1 MKNKIIIGTRGSK
14 LALWQT
20 SFVKSQ
26 LEKTFPEIAF
36 EINIIKTTGDKI
48 LDSPLSQI
56 GDKALF
62 TKELENALL
71 KKEIDF
77 AVHSLK
83 DLPTQLPNGLALAS
97 VLEREKPND
106 VLISK
111 NNLKLS
117 ELPKNAIVAT
127 GSLRR
132 TSQLLHFR
140 NDLRMI
146 DLRGNVDTRFK
157 KFDESNW
164 NAMLLAYA
172 GVKRMNYG
180 ERISEIISTE
190 ILLPAVGQAAI
201 GIETRSE
208 ENSVYEIVRSLNHDE
223 TEIAVKSER
232 AFLQRLEGGC
242 LIPIGANA
250 RIVNE
255 KLFLQ
260 GMIASL
266 NGKILLRNSTNGNTN
281 DAESLGISLAETL
294 LAKGGDKI
302 LDEIRKGN
310 S

>member
-1 MKNKIIIGTRGSK
+1 MNKIIIGTRGSK

-20 SFVKSQ
+20 NFVKAQ
-26 LEKTFPEIAF
+26 LEKLFSELNI
-36 EINIIKTTGDKI
+36 EVNIIKTTGDKI

-71 KKEIDF
+71 KKEIDV

-83 DLPTQLPNGLALAS
+83 DLPTQLPDGLMLTS

-117 ELPKNAIVAT
+117 QLPKNAIVAT

-132 TSQLLHFR
+132 TSQLLHCR
-140 NDLRMI
+140 TDLQI
-146 DLRGNVDTRFK
+146 VDLRGNVDTRFK

-164 NAMLLAYA
+164 NAMILAFA

-180 ERISEIISTE
+180 ERIAEIISME

-201 GIETRSE
+201 GIETRSDNE
-208 ENSVYEIVRSLNHDE
+208 FAKNVVRKLNHDE
-223 TEIAVKSER
+223 TEIAAKAER
-232 AFLQRLEGGC
+232 AFLRRLEGGC
-242 LIPIGANA
+242 QIPIGANA
-250 RIVNE
+250 TIVNG
-255 KLFLQ
+255 KLFLD
-260 GMIASL
+260 GLIASL
-266 NGKILLRNSTNGNTN
+266 NGKILLRDSVNGKI
-281 DAESLGISLAETL
+281 DEAESLGISLAEIL

-302 LDEIRKGN
+302 LEEIRL
-310 S
+310 

>member
-1 MKNKIIIGTRGSK
+1 MKTKLIIGTRGSK

-20 SFVKSQ
+20 NFVKTQ
-26 LEKTFPEIAF
+26 LEKYFPEIIF

-83 DLPTQLPNGLALAS
+83 DLPTQLPDGLLLAS

-111 NNLKLS
+111 NNMKLS

-132 TSQLLHFR
+132 TSQLLHYR
-140 NDLRMI
+140 NDLQI
-146 DLRGNVDTRFK
+146 VDLRGNVDTRFK

-172 GVKRMNYG
+172 GVKRMNYE
-180 ERISEIISTE
+180 ERISEIVSTE

-201 GIETRSE
+201 GIETRNEDEISKQVVATINHSE
-208 ENSVYEIVRSLNHDE
+208 A
-223 TEIAVKSER
+223 EIATKSER
-232 AFLQRLEGGC
+232 SFLRRLEGGC
-242 LIPIGANA
+242 QIPIGANA
-250 RIVNE
+250 TVVNE

-266 NGKILLRNSTNGNTN
+266 NGKILLRYSISGII
-281 DAESLGISLAETL
+281 DEAELLGISLAETL

-302 LDEIRKGN
+302 LEEIRK
-310 S
+310 